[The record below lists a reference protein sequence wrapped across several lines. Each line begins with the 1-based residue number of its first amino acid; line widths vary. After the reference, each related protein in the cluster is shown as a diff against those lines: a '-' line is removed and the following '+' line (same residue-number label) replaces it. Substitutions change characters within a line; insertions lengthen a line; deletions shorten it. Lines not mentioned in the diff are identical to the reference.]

1 MAILLAF
8 VSTNAMAQNQSD
20 TTAIGGLE
28 VMTPYAEG
36 YNSVTPAVDGVD
48 PEWAFEDSAR
58 FIPGHALY
66 GEFDTEVI
74 FERSPRSHSDTA
86 VLAISSAACDH
97 VFPVCG
103 ELNSP
108 FGPRHRRMHY
118 GIDIDL
124 QRGDPVVSAFEGV
137 VRVSRFHKQFG
148 HVVVVRHSNGL
159 ETLYGHLSER
169 KVQAG
174 DHVEAGETLGLGGST
189 GRSTGDHLHFETRY
203 LGQPID
209 PQLLFDVREGELR
222 TNILN
227 VHPGLFSTAAK
238 AKAALAQR
246 FHTVRRGDT
255 LSAIARKHRTT
266 VKALCKINRIRGAGT
281 LRVGQRLRF

>member
-1 MAILLAF
+1 MALA
-8 VSTNAMAQNQSD
+8 VPIVLAQDRPD
-20 TTAIGGLE
+20 TAAIGGLE

-36 YNSVTPAVDGVD
+36 YNSVTGGSDGTDGEDLLV
-48 PEWAFEDSAR
+48 DSAH

-66 GEFDTEVI
+66 GDFDTEVI
-74 FERSPRSHSDTA
+74 FERSARANRDST
-86 VLAISSAACDH
+86 VLEISSSACDH
-97 VFPVCG
+97 EFPVCG

-148 HVVVVRHSNGL
+148 HVVVVRHANGL

-174 DHVEAGETLGLGGST
+174 DHVEAGELLGLGGST

-209 PQLLFDVREGELR
+209 PQLLFNVREGELR
-222 TNILN
+222 TTTLN
-227 VHPGLFSTAAK
+227 VHPGLFSAVAK
-238 AKAALAQR
+238 AKASLRQGS
-246 FHTVRRGDT
+246 HTVRRGET
-255 LSAIARKHRTT
+255 LSSIARTHRTT
-266 VKALCKINRIRGAGT
+266 VKALCRLNRIRSTST
-281 LRVGQRLRF
+281 LRVGQRLRY